1 MKVKDPIYG
10 TVVIQD
16 EEIHALI
23 ETKAFQ
29 RLSLIKQQGH
39 TYFLHRNALHTRIE
53 HSVGVYVLMEK
64 MIAQLT
70 ATQDISFSD
79 YERKVAIIS
88 ALLHDIGHGPFSH
101 CFQKICGQD
110 HNDWTIRIIQ
120 EDKEIRTIL
129 NRIPHLLEDVVKVLN
144 GEGHFP
150 IIEEMMYASLGVDQ
164 LDYWNRD
171 LYHSSLSLELFPI
184 DELIAAMCYI
194 NHQLVIEKLGI
205 PLIEQL
211 VDIKQHLYHNGFGHP
226 FVIGK
231 DLLFQEIFREV
242 RENNVP
248 FSNPVL
254 HNFFVKQDEEIQL
267 EDFLPLHDE
276 MIHNEIEYFASR
288 ESGMVG
294 YLAKLYLDPDNSL
307 EWKEGTQNEENM
319 YISHIVTEQKNYS
332 SYTGGI
338 FVQKH
343 SSFEDILHLSDSI
356 RNIAA
361 IPAKEHIYFLED
373 NLITNK

>member
-10 TVVIQD
+10 TIVIQD

-39 TYFLHRNALHTRIE
+39 TYFLHCNALHTRIE

-64 MIAQLT
+64 MIAHLT
-70 ATQDISFSD
+70 AKQDISFSD

-110 HNDWTIRIIQ
+110 HGDWTIRIIQ
-120 EDKEIRTIL
+120 EDKEIRAIL
-129 NRIPHLLEDVVKVLN
+129 NRTPHLLEDVVKVLK
-144 GEGHFP
+144 GEGDFP
-150 IIEEMMYASLGVDQ
+150 IIEDMMYSSIGIDQ

-171 LYHSSLSLELFPI
+171 LYYSSLSLELLPI
-184 DELIAAMCYI
+184 DEFISAMCYI
-194 NHQLVIEKLGI
+194 NHQLVIKEAGI

-231 DLLFQEIFREV
+231 DLLFQELFREV
-242 RENNVP
+242 RENNIL
-248 FSNPVL
+248 FSNRVL
-254 HNFFVKQDEEIQL
+254 HNFFMKKDEEIQL
-267 EDFLPLHDE
+267 EDFLLLHDE

-294 YLAKLYLDPDNSL
+294 YLAKLYLDSDNSL
-307 EWKEGTQNEENM
+307 QWKEGTQDEENM
-319 YISHIVTEQKNYS
+319 HISHIVTEKKNYS

-338 FVQKH
+338 FVQNH
-343 SSFEDILHLSDSI
+343 SSLEDVLHLSDSI
-356 RNIAA
+356 RNIVA
-361 IPAKEHIYFLED
+361 IPAKEHTYFLKN
-373 NLITNK
+373 NLISNK